1 MALPRLALLIGEL
14 LEIQVTSRNQGNYCS
29 PIQPSSAH
37 GLISLVSSTFLCAQ
51 IQSFLWE
58 LASSAFL
65 QLVTGPPKYLL
76 QHLSL
81 HDFLAHTSASPR
93 IRILVV
99 LMLVFPLFSPN
110 NLLITRRLVLYP
122 RYLPLLQDREDVELH
137 GSFPLMSGIKCEDV
151 QIFY

>member
-1 MALPRLALLIGEL
+1 MRNRKLCKLPHVKRGLCCKESCFAILGEERELDMAPPRLALLIGEL
-14 LEIQVTSRNQGNYCS
+14 LEIKVTSRNQGNYCS
-29 PIQPSSAH
+29 PIQPSSTH
-37 GLISLVSSTFLCAQ
+37 GLISLISSTFLCAE
-51 IQSFLWE
+51 IQSFPWE

-65 QLVTGPPKYLL
+65 LLVTGPPKYLL

-110 NLLITRRLVLYP
+110 NL
-122 RYLPLLQDREDVELH
+122 
-137 GSFPLMSGIKCEDV
+137 
-151 QIFY
+151 